1 MTEYERKGGDNMKA
15 IDTAKLTDTQLMADK
30 LAKLPMDAR
39 IYIAGYVEGR
49 RDRPRRRKKKPEE
62 VRETGQ

>member
-1 MTEYERKGGDNMKA
+1 MKT
-15 IDTAKLTDTQLMADK
+15 IDTTKVADAQLMADK

-62 VRETGQ
+62 VPETGQ